1 MFPDFLKEYLP
12 IILSLLLLIVIGLFW
27 VYIKLLSVFVGG
39 GIIIT
44 AVIIKR
50 LDRKYSQVT

>member
-1 MFPDFLKEYLP
+1 MKKYLP
-12 IILSLLLLIVIGLFW
+12 IILYLLLLIVIGLFW